1 MAVTEGSRGWSCHC
15 QPQPPVRVPIL
26 SVLVFQLLAWLF
38 PALVIS
44 PCKEFWETGHLGPKE
59 ESIRVLNSWIQGRK
73 GWGPG
78 PLGLREE
85 GLGAP
90 NPGSWRKTPL
100 GLKSWSL
107 LPRPH
112 SGFRNSWFYTAAPPG
127 QGGVGAGQPNAQLL
141 SGARASPAS
150 PRGRGIALPSC
161 SGLGSHRRTHHPD
174 TARHQA
180 AAGLPATASETPC
193 PGEGAGYP

>member
-1 MAVTEGSRGWSCHC
+1 M
-15 QPQPPVRVPIL
+15 
-26 SVLVFQLLAWLF
+26 
-38 PALVIS
+38 
-44 PCKEFWETGHLGPKE
+44 
-59 ESIRVLNSWIQGRK
+59 
-73 GWGPG
+73 
-78 PLGLREE
+78 REE

-112 SGFRNSWFYTAAPPG
+112 SGFRNSWFYTAAPPR
-127 QGGVGAGQPNAQLL
+127 QGGVGAGQPNARLL
-141 SGARASPAS
+141 SGARAPPAS
-150 PRGRGIALPSC
+150 PQGRGIALPSW

-193 PGEGAGYP
+193 PGEGGGTPDLGPEVAFFSLTARLRQRPNLARAPPYPACLGKLRE